1 MKELV
6 HISNKQAAAQQKQ
19 PQEEQEAKMWNRS
32 NRQQQK
38 ES

>member
-19 PQEEQEAKMWNRS
+19 PQEEQEAKKWE
-32 NRQQQK
+32 QK
-38 ES
+38 Q